1 MSSKTLACLA
11 MILSA
16 ALATAPGS
24 GNAQE
29 TLILSTVS
37 STGTNTSIGTAQIL
51 DDSAATN
58 APLFSAALGA
68 FDALNSDTVHQNG
81 FSLTS
86 AGQAVSPQVFPYG
99 SYFVSVGSAIDAV
112 GHLASPSA
120 TNYFG
125 FNETDGD
132 AFRLNANATSPPGQ
146 GAEILLYDPNG
157 NLVAIANGNGSDGL
171 SSIVDFTVPTGDG
184 GTWDAAITGSPSGMV
199 GINYKL
205 QLTLPFSGGSL
216 FTTNVLGNG
225 QSNGGLLGAYDVNA
239 NVGDNLHFNVNATAT
254 SELTELELFDAD
266 GNLVAIASGNGSDGL
281 SSIIDFTVPDGD
293 AGDWQIQV
301 VEPSTTAYAYD
312 LAIQGASGLGPV
324 NPAAVPE
331 ASTWAML
338 LIGFAG
344 AGFVASRRSGAG
356 GPRRRKSALLR

>member
-1 MSSKTLACLA
+1 MSSKTLAWLA
-11 MILSA
+11 MVLSGA
-16 ALATAPGS
+16 CVALPGS

-29 TLILSTVS
+29 TLVLSTVS

-58 APLFSAALGA
+58 GPLFNAALAA
-68 FDALNSDTVHQNG
+68 FDVLNSDTVHQNAL
-81 FSLTS
+81 SLTS
-86 AGQAVSPQVFPYG
+86 AGQPVSPESYPYG
-99 SYFVSVGSAIDAV
+99 SSPVPVGSAIDAV
-112 GHLASPSA
+112 GHLGSPSA

-125 FNETDGD
+125 FNESDGD
-132 AFRLNANATSPPGQ
+132 AFQLNANATSPPGQ
-146 GAEILLYDPNG
+146 GTELLLYDPNG
-157 NLVAIANGNGSDGL
+157 NLVAVASGNGPDGL

-199 GINYKL
+199 GIDYKL
-205 QLTLPFSGGSL
+205 QLTLPFSGSSL

-225 QSNGGLLGAYDVNA
+225 QSSGDLLGAYDVSA
-239 NVGDNLHFNVNATAT
+239 NVDDPLHFTVNATT
-254 SELTELELFDAD
+254 PSQSTELLLFDPN
-266 GNLVAIASGNGSDGL
+266 GNLVAVASGNGPDGL
-281 SSIIDFTVPDGD
+281 SSIIDFTVPSGD

-312 LAIQGASGLGPV
+312 LAIQGATGLGPV

-338 LIGFAG
+338 LVGFAG
-344 AGFVASRRSGAG
+344 VGFGVSRRSGAN
-356 GPRRRKSALLR
+356 GPRRRKSAPLR